1 MIESLRDNL
10 FWQFGSTGNS
20 TGPHAHFEVM
30 INGENVDPMKYFER
44 KWLNLV
50 LIFTDNEQLNQ
61 DINKK
66 IKDSRIVYYADYIL
80 EEKEA
85 DTLIISVQN
94 NKYNFKDFMFKVRDK
109 NIRVI
114 LLLENEEQKELED
127 ALLLGIYDIIFDPF
141 SLEDLC
147 KKINTPSL
155 FYNVSKYIKNIIEL
169 ENI

>member
-1 MIESLRDNL
+1 MI
-10 FWQFGSTGNS
+10 
-20 TGPHAHFEVM
+20 
-30 INGENVDPMKYFER
+30 
-44 KWLNLV
+44 
-50 LIFTDNEQLNQ
+50 LIFTDNEQLNK
-61 DINKK
+61 DISRK

-85 DTLIISVQN
+85 DTLIVSVQN

-114 LLLENEEQKELED
+114 LLLKNAEQKELRD

-141 SLEDLC
+141 TLEDIC
-147 KKINTPSL
+147 KKIDTPSA
-155 FYNVSKYIKNIIEL
+155 FSDIAKYIKDIMEL

>member
-1 MIESLRDNL
+1 MI
-10 FWQFGSTGNS
+10 
-20 TGPHAHFEVM
+20 
-30 INGENVDPMKYFER
+30 
-44 KWLNLV
+44 
-50 LIFTDNEQLNQ
+50 LIFTDNEQLNK
-61 DINKK
+61 DISRK

-85 DTLIISVQN
+85 DTLIVSVQN

-114 LLLENEEQKELED
+114 LLLENAEQKELRD

-147 KKINTPSL
+147 KKIDTPSA
-155 FYNVSKYIKNIIEL
+155 FSDIAKYIKDIMEL